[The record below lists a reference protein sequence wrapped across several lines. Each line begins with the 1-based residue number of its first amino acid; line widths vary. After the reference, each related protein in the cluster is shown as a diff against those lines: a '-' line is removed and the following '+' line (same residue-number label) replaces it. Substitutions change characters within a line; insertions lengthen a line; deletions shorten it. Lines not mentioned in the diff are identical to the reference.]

1 MTGATALAWWH
12 WWILAAVLAA
22 AETLAPGAVAIW
34 FAAAAAVVGALLW
47 VLPLPWQWQ
56 LVLFGA
62 LGFAAI
68 LAWRRWRPE
77 DSTGDAA
84 SALNQRG
91 TQLVGQVF
99 TLAEPL
105 RDGSGRVRVGDG
117 TWLAQG
123 PDLPAGSR
131 VRVVAVQGAALQVES
146 AD

>member
-1 MTGATALAWWH
+1 MSTAAGLAWWH

-22 AETLAPGAVAIW
+22 AETLVPGAVAIW

-56 LVLFGA
+56 LVLFGL
-62 LGFAAI
+62 LGFAAVF
-68 LAWRRWRPE
+68 AWRRWRAE
-77 DSTGDAA
+77 DRTDDAA

-99 TLAEPL
+99 TLTEPMQ
-105 RDGSGRVRVGDG
+105 DGSGRVRVGDG

-123 PDLPAGSR
+123 PDLPAGRR
-131 VRVVAVQGAALQVES
+131 VRVIAVQGSALQVE
-146 AD
+146 AVD